1 MTIHLSK
8 DLAQFVHEVVRAGR
22 YATEA
27 QVVEDALER
36 LRVTMPP
43 EEQATSNERN
53 AAKASL
59 HRRLMEMGL
68 MTQPA
73 EASSDLDDPEDRPIE
88 IEGEPLS
95 ADIIRERR

>member
-8 DLAQFVHEVVRAGR
+8 DLEQFIHEAVRAGH

-43 EEQATSNERN
+43 EEQETSNERKI
-53 AAKASL
+53 AKAAL
-59 HRRLMEMGL
+59 HRRLVEMGL

-73 EASSDLDDPEDRPIE
+73 EASSDVESSEDQPIE